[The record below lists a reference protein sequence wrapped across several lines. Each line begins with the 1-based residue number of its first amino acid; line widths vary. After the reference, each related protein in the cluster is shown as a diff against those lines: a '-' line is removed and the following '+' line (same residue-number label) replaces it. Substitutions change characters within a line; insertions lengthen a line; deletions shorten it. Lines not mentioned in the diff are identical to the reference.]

1 LEPTMEAVAS
11 RAEQIGRPDKALRIG
26 NFPPRSTSAQR
37 LCNRGH
43 QRWTLSSVSV
53 DDKCASNH
61 VDERAG
67 IVKHLNA
74 FLECAGDVGLIGS
87 DVAVSVVDFLSA
99 PLRFFVSSLLR
110 ARNSWADG

>member
-1 LEPTMEAVAS
+1 MKAVAS
-11 RAEQIGRPDKALRIG
+11 RAEQIGRPDQALRIET
-26 NFPPRSTSAQR
+26 FPSRSTSAQR
-37 LCNRGH
+37 LCSRGH

-61 VDERAG
+61 VNERAG
-67 IVKHLNA
+67 IVEHLNA
-74 FLECAGDVGLIGS
+74 FLKCAGDVGLIGS

-110 ARNSWADG
+110 ARNSWADGTV

>member
-1 LEPTMEAVAS
+1 MKAVAS
-11 RAEQIGRPDKALRIG
+11 RAEQIGRPDQALRIE

-37 LCNRGH
+37 LGNRGH

-61 VDERAG
+61 VDERAC
-67 IVKHLNA
+67 IAKHLHA
-74 FLECAGDVGLIGS
+74 FLEGAGDVGLIGS

-99 PLRFFVSSLLR
+99 PLRFFVSSLLH
-110 ARNSWADG
+110 ARNSWADGTV